1 MRVPTQDLFAIRSPR
16 PPRQFL
22 PRLSLAPNPFRA
34 AMKPQTQAPALEDQ
48 MADHFAGF
56 GHDTHRPS
64 PRVALIHDWL
74 TGMRGGEKALEALCE
89 MFPDAPLWT
98 LVHVPRSVSEA
109 IEARTIHTSFLQHMP
124 FSRTKYREYLPLFP
138 LAAEMTKVTAKD
150 ADVVISTSH
159 AVAKAMVKKNGHG
172 PLHICYIHTP
182 MRYIWDRFDDYFGP
196 EQVGRVASHLFFKPI
211 AKLLQLYDRH
221 TVDRVDVYCTN
232 SHYVAKRIRELY
244 GREAEVIYGPGDVGN
259 GAAVIRR
266 PEDWYLMVTAL
277 VPYKRVDEA
286 IAACAGL
293 GRPLKIVGKGPEER
307 KLKNLARHLGASV
320 DFLGFV
326 GDDELLNSYGKA
338 KALIFPGIED
348 FGLVPVEAAAAGCPV
363 IALAKGGVV
372 DSMTA
377 ETAEFYEEESA
388 AALQEA
394 ILRFEGREFS
404 DAAMRR
410 RAAEFTRD
418 QFSRR
423 FETVLRSAL
432 SARRVPEPAC
442 A

>member
-1 MRVPTQDLFAIRSPR
+1 MSTKELAAFPGFYGAWAAEHS
-16 PPRQFL
+16 L
-22 PRLSLAPNPFRA
+22 P
-34 AMKPQTQAPALEDQ
+34 
-48 MADHFAGF
+48 
-56 GHDTHRPS
+56 PS
-64 PRVALIHDWL
+64 PDISSLKVALVHDWL
-74 TGMRGGEKALEALCE
+74 TGMRGGEKALETLCE
-89 MFPDAPLWT
+89 MFPDAPMWT
-98 LVHVPRSVSEA
+98 LVHVPGSVSKI
-109 IEARTIHTSFLQHMP
+109 IEDRKIHTSFLQHMP
-124 FSRTKYREYLPLFP
+124 FAKTKYRHYLPLFP
-138 LAAEMTKVTAKD
+138 LAAEMTQVSTED

-159 AVAKAMVKKNGHG
+159 AVAKAMVNKNSNRRR
-172 PLHICYIHTP
+172 LHICYIHTP

-196 EQVGRVASHLFFKPI
+196 AQVGHVASRLFFKPI
-211 AKLLQLYDRH
+211 AKLLQIYDRR

-232 SHYVAKRIRELY
+232 SRYVAKRIRNLY
-244 GREAEVIYGPGDVGN
+244 GREAEVIYGPGDMGS
-259 GAAVIRR
+259 GAAVVRR

-277 VPYKRVDEA
+277 VPYKRIDQA

-307 KLKNLARHLGASV
+307 KLKNLSKEMCASV
-320 DFLGFV
+320 EFLGFV
-326 GDDELLNSYGKA
+326 GDEELLNCYGRA
-338 KALIFPGIED
+338 KALIFPGVED

-377 ETAEFYEEESA
+377 ETAELYEEESA

-394 ILRFEGREFS
+394 IMRFEGRKFS

-423 FETVLRSAL
+423 FEAVLRSAL
-432 SARRVPEPAC
+432 SARRPPQPVC

>member
-1 MRVPTQDLFAIRSPR
+1 MKFNSVIPSRAVLPVLGRLRELEKPGRSVKAGVPLEFSPAWTTE
-16 PPRQFL
+16 
-22 PRLSLAPNPFRA
+22 SGSAPDAEFSTL
-34 AMKPQTQAPALEDQ
+34 K
-48 MADHFAGF
+48 
-56 GHDTHRPS
+56 
-64 PRVALIHDWL
+64 VALIHDWL
-74 TGMRGGEKALEALCE
+74 TGMRGGERALETLCE
-89 MFPDAPLWT
+89 MFPEVPLWT
-98 LVHVPRSVSEA
+98 LVHVPGSVSEA

-124 FSRTKYREYLPLFP
+124 FAKTKYRHYLPLFP
-138 LAAEMTKVTAKD
+138 LAAEMTRVSAED

-159 AVAKAMVKKNGHG
+159 AVAKAMVNKNSNRR

-196 EQVGRVASHLFFKPI
+196 EQVGHAASRWFFKPI
-211 AKLLQLYDRH
+211 IKLLQVYDLR

-232 SHYVAKRIRELY
+232 SHFVARRIRNLY
-244 GREAEVIYGPGDVGN
+244 GREAEVIYGPGDIGD
-259 GAAVIRR
+259 GAAVVRC

-277 VPYKRVDEA
+277 VPYKRVAQA
-286 IAACAGL
+286 IAACASL

-307 KLKNLARHLGASV
+307 KLKSLAKDLRASV
-320 DFLGFV
+320 EFLGFV
-326 GDDELLNSYGKA
+326 SNEELLNCYGRA
-338 KALIFPGIED
+338 KALIFPGVED

-377 ETAEFYEEESA
+377 ETAEFYEEETA

-423 FETVLRSAL
+423 FQAVLRSAL
-432 SARRVPEPAC
+432 SARRPPQSVC

>member
-1 MRVPTQDLFAIRSPR
+1 MSTKELAAFPGFYGAWAAEHS
-16 PPRQFL
+16 L
-22 PRLSLAPNPFRA
+22 P
-34 AMKPQTQAPALEDQ
+34 
-48 MADHFAGF
+48 
-56 GHDTHRPS
+56 PS
-64 PRVALIHDWL
+64 PDISSLKVALVHDWL
-74 TGMRGGEKALEALCE
+74 TGMRGGEKALETLCE
-89 MFPDAPLWT
+89 MFPDAPMWT
-98 LVHVPRSVSEA
+98 LVHVPGSVSKI
-109 IEARTIHTSFLQHMP
+109 IEDRKIHTSFLQHMP
-124 FSRTKYREYLPLFP
+124 FAKTKYRHYLPLFP
-138 LAAEMTKVTAKD
+138 LAAEMTQVSTED

-159 AVAKAMVKKNGHG
+159 AVAKAMVNKNSNRRR
-172 PLHICYIHTP
+172 LHICYIHTP

-196 EQVGRVASHLFFKPI
+196 AQVGHVASRLFFKPI
-211 AKLLQLYDRH
+211 AKLLQIYDRR

-232 SHYVAKRIRELY
+232 SRYVAKRIRNLY
-244 GREAEVIYGPGDVGN
+244 GREAEVIYGPGDMGS
-259 GAAVIRR
+259 GAAVVRR

-277 VPYKRVDEA
+277 VPYKRIDQA

-307 KLKNLARHLGASV
+307 KLKNLSKEMCASV
-320 DFLGFV
+320 EFLGFV
-326 GDDELLNSYGKA
+326 GDEELLNCYGRA
-338 KALIFPGIED
+338 KALIFPGVED

-377 ETAEFYEEESA
+377 ETAELYEEESA

-394 ILRFEGREFS
+394 ILRFEGRKFS

-423 FETVLRSAL
+423 FEAVLRSAL
-432 SARRVPEPAC
+432 SARRPPQPVC

>member
-1 MRVPTQDLFAIRSPR
+1 MWAAEQSL
-16 PPRQFL
+16 PPGRDISHL
-22 PRLSLAPNPFRA
+22 
-34 AMKPQTQAPALEDQ
+34 K
-48 MADHFAGF
+48 
-56 GHDTHRPS
+56 
-64 PRVALIHDWL
+64 VALIHDWL
-74 TGMRGGEKALEALCE
+74 TGMRGGEKALETLCE

-98 LVHVPRSVSEA
+98 LVHVPGSVS
-109 IEARTIHTSFLQHMP
+109 RTIEDRKIHTTFLQHMP
-124 FSRTKYREYLPLFP
+124 YAKTKYRQYLPLFP
-138 LAAEMTKVTAKD
+138 LAAEMTKVSAED
-150 ADVVISTSH
+150 ADIVISTSH
-159 AVAKAMVKKNGHG
+159 AVAKAMVKKNSARA

-196 EQVGRVASHLFFKPI
+196 EQVGHLASRLFFKPM
-211 AKLLQLYDRH
+211 AKLLQIYDRR

-232 SHYVAKRIRELY
+232 SRYVAKRIRNIY

-259 GAAVIRR
+259 GAAVIRC

-277 VPYKRVDEA
+277 VPYKRIDQA
-286 IAACAGL
+286 ITACAGL
-293 GRPLKIVGKGPEER
+293 GRRLKIVGKGPEEK
-307 KLKNLARHLGASV
+307 KLRNLSKQLGASV
-320 DFLGFV
+320 ECVGFV
-326 GDDELLNSYGKA
+326 SDEELLNCYGRA
-338 KALIFPGIED
+338 KALIFPGVED
-348 FGLVPVEAAAAGCPV
+348 FGLVPIEAAAAGCPV

-394 ILRFEGREFS
+394 ILRFEKRKFC

-410 RAAEFTRD
+410 RAAEFTSQ

-423 FETVLRSAL
+423 FEAVLRDAIA
-432 SARRVPEPAC
+432 ARPQLEPMC

>member
-1 MRVPTQDLFAIRSPR
+1 MATLSELSSLIAAGQHSSSRVDTS
-16 PPRQFL
+16 
-22 PRLSLAPNPFRA
+22 
-34 AMKPQTQAPALEDQ
+34 ALK
-48 MADHFAGF
+48 
-56 GHDTHRPS
+56 
-64 PRVALIHDWL
+64 VALVHDWL
-74 TGMRGGEKALEALCE
+74 TGMRGGEKALETLCE
-89 MFPDAPLWT
+89 MFPGAPLWT
-98 LVHVPRSVSEA
+98 LVHVPGSVSKI
-109 IEARTIHTSFLQHMP
+109 IEDRKIHTSFLQHMP
-124 FSRTKYREYLPLFP
+124 FAKTKYRHYLPLFP
-138 LAAEMTKVTAKD
+138 LAAEMTQASTED

-159 AVAKAMVKKNGHG
+159 AVAKAMVNKNSNRRT
-172 PLHICYIHTP
+172 LHICYIHTP

-196 EQVGRVASHLFFKPI
+196 AQVGHIASRLFFKPI
-211 AKLLQLYDRH
+211 AKLLQIYDRR

-232 SHYVAKRIRELY
+232 SRYVAKRIRNLY

-277 VPYKRVDEA
+277 APYKRIDQA
-286 IAACAGL
+286 ITACAGL
-293 GRPLKIVGKGPEER
+293 GRRLKIVGKGPEEK
-307 KLKNLARHLGASV
+307 KLKNLAKQLGASAE
-320 DFLGFV
+320 FLGFV
-326 GDDELLNSYGKA
+326 SDEDLLNYYGRA
-338 KALIFPGIED
+338 KALIFPGVED

-388 AALQEA
+388 AALQGA

-418 QFSRR
+418 LFSRR
-423 FETVLRSAL
+423 FEAVLRRAL
-432 SARRVPEPAC
+432 AARRVPETVC

>member
-1 MRVPTQDLFAIRSPR
+1 MSTKELAAFPASSGAWAAAQSL
-16 PPRQFL
+16 PPG
-22 PRLSLAPNPFRA
+22 PDIS
-34 AMKPQTQAPALEDQ
+34 ALK
-48 MADHFAGF
+48 
-56 GHDTHRPS
+56 
-64 PRVALIHDWL
+64 VALVHDWL
-74 TGMRGGEKALEALCE
+74 TGMRGGEKALETLCE

-98 LVHVPRSVSEA
+98 LVHVPGSVSKI
-109 IEARTIHTSFLQHMP
+109 IEDRKIHTSFLQHMP
-124 FSRTKYREYLPLFP
+124 FSKTKYRHYLPLFP
-138 LAAEMTKVTAKD
+138 LAAEMTQVSTED

-159 AVAKAMVKKNGHG
+159 AVAKAMVNKNSKHKNSKHKNSNR

-196 EQVGRVASHLFFKPI
+196 AQVGHIASRLFFKPI
-211 AKLLQLYDRH
+211 AKLLQIYDRR

-232 SHYVAKRIRELY
+232 SRYVAKRIRNLY

-277 VPYKRVDEA
+277 VPYKRVDQA
-286 IAACAGL
+286 ITACAGL
-293 GRPLKIVGKGPEER
+293 GRRLKIVGKGPEEK
-307 KLKNLARHLGASV
+307 KLKNLSKQLRASV
-320 DFLGFV
+320 EFLGFV
-326 GDDELLNSYGKA
+326 SDEELLNCYGRA
-338 KALIFPGIED
+338 KALIFPGVED
-348 FGLVPVEAAAAGCPV
+348 FGLVPIEAAAAGCPV

-372 DSMTA
+372 DSMTW

-423 FETVLRSAL
+423 FEAVLRIAL
-432 SARRVPEPAC
+432 SARRPPQPVRA
-442 A
+442 

>member
-1 MRVPTQDLFAIRSPR
+1 MSTKESAAFPAFSGAWAAERSF
-16 PPRQFL
+16 PPGPDISNL
-22 PRLSLAPNPFRA
+22 
-34 AMKPQTQAPALEDQ
+34 K
-48 MADHFAGF
+48 
-56 GHDTHRPS
+56 
-64 PRVALIHDWL
+64 VALIHDWL
-74 TGMRGGEKALEALCE
+74 TGMRGGEKALETLCE
-89 MFPDAPLWT
+89 MFPDAPMWT
-98 LVHVPRSVSEA
+98 LVHVPGSVSNI
-109 IEARTIHTSFLQHMP
+109 IEDRKIHTSFLQHMP
-124 FSRTKYREYLPLFP
+124 FAKTRYRHYLPLFP
-138 LAAEMTKVTAKD
+138 LAAEMTQVSTED

-159 AVAKAMVKKNGHG
+159 AVAKAMVKRNPNRR

-196 EQVGRVASHLFFKPI
+196 EQVGHIASRLFFKPI
-211 AKLLQLYDRH
+211 AKLLQIYDRS

-232 SHYVAKRIRELY
+232 SSYVAKRIRNLY
-244 GREAEVIYGPGDVGN
+244 GREAEVIYGPGDVGK
-259 GAAVIRR
+259 GATVIRR

-277 VPYKRVDEA
+277 VPYKRIDQA

-293 GRPLKIVGKGPEER
+293 GRSLKIVGKGPEEK
-307 KLKNLARHLGASV
+307 KLKALARELGASV
-320 DFLGFV
+320 EFLGFV
-326 GDDELLNSYGKA
+326 SDEELLHCYGRA
-338 KALIFPGIED
+338 KALIFPGVED

-410 RAAEFTRD
+410 RAAKFTRD

-423 FETVLRSAL
+423 FEAVLRSAL
-432 SARRVPEPAC
+432 SARRPPQPVC
-442 A
+442 AWRDITTRKHDCGSARK